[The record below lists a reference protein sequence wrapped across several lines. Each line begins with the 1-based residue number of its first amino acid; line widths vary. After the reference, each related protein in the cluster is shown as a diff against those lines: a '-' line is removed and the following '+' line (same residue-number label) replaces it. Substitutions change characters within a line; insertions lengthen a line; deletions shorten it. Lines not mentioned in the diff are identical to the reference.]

1 MQLIRTLG
9 TVRNHPLN
17 RSNRTA
23 AMMRVLRWQ
32 VGSRLLRGSAAMPFT
47 KRTRLLVKR
56 GMTGATGNIYC
67 GLHDFED
74 MAFMLHLLRPADTFV
89 DVGANVGTYTV
100 LASGEAGA
108 RSIAIEPVP
117 QTFQHLLDNVYLNR
131 LHDRVVAYNCGV
143 GSESGVL
150 RFTAALDTTNHV
162 VAASEADCPAIEVA
176 VRTLDDV
183 LAGELPKMIKV
194 DVEGFESH
202 VIRGAGDVLT
212 SESLSAVVMELNGS
226 GRRYGFDDESIHRQ
240 MLDFGFR
247 PHAYDPFGRA
257 LSELPDRNTRGRN
270 TLYLRDME
278 DIQTRIDG
286 AAAIELPWRTI

>member
-23 AMMRVLRWQ
+23 AVMRMLRWQ
-32 VGSRLLRGSAAMPFT
+32 VGSRLLRGSAVMPFT

-74 MAFMLHLLRPADTFV
+74 MALMLHLLRPDDTFV

-108 RSIAIEPVP
+108 RSVAIEPVP

-131 LHDRVVAYNCGV
+131 LHDRVVVHNCGV

-150 RFTAALDTTNHV
+150 RFTATHDTTNHV
-162 VAASEADCPAIEVA
+162 VAAAEADGPAIEVA
-176 VRTLDDV
+176 VRTLDDI
-183 LAGELPKMIKV
+183 LTGELPKMIKI

-202 VIRGAGDVLT
+202 VIRGASDALAA
-212 SESLSAVVMELNGS
+212 ESLSAVVMELNGS
-226 GRRYGFDDESIHRQ
+226 GQRYGFDDESIHQQ

-247 PHAYDPFGRA
+247 PFSYDPFGRV
-257 LSELPDRNTRGRN
+257 LSELSDRNTRGRN
-270 TLYLRDME
+270 TLYLRDID
-278 DIQTRIDG
+278 DIQKRIAA

>member
-1 MQLIRTLG
+1 M
-9 TVRNHPLN
+9 
-17 RSNRTA
+17 A
-23 AMMRVLRWQ
+23 AVMRVLRWQ
-32 VGSRLLRGSAAMPFT
+32 VGSRLIRGSAVMPFT

-131 LHDRVVAYNCGV
+131 LHDCVVVHNCGV

-150 RFTAALDTTNHV
+150 RFTATHDTTNHV
-162 VAASEADCPAIEVA
+162 VAAEEPEPDCPAIKVG
-176 VRTLDDV
+176 VRTLDDILV
-183 LAGELPKMIKV
+183 GESPKLIKI

-202 VIRGAGDVLT
+202 VIRGAGNVLT
-212 SESLSAVVMELNGS
+212 AESLSAVVMELNGS
-226 GRRYGFDDESIHRQ
+226 GQRYGFDDESIHRQ
-240 MLDFGFR
+240 MLAAGFR
-247 PHAYDPFGRA
+247 PYGYDPFGRV

-270 TLYLRDME
+270 TLYLRDMD
-278 DIQTRIDG
+278 DIKTRIAD